1 MKNVISLDI
10 GGTNFRVAKIDSSLK
25 MIESSSS
32 STIKNNLDLFC
43 MQLIEMINKTIDENS
58 IAISLGVPGRVNSV
72 TGYVYALPNIG
83 ISNFDLV
90 QILFEKFRIPVYIKN
105 DAEMAVLAESV
116 IGAGKDYDSTYFITI
131 STGLGGAFSFHE
143 NNVISSA
150 EIGHTLVK
158 YGISYYEFEEIAS
171 GTGLVKLAKLNRYI
185 ISSSKE
191 LFDAVGQ
198 NDTKAKKIYGD
209 WLSIMKK
216 FFNLIN
222 ETFTPDIIVITG
234 GVMKSK
240 ACFFSELQK
249 QSKIPVLECKTG
261 ENAGLF
267 GAAIY
272 AFKQIN
278 QLT

>member
-10 GGTNFRVAKIDSSLK
+10 GGTNFRVAKIDSSLN
-25 MIESSSS
+25 MIKSSSS

-43 MQLIEMINKTIDENS
+43 MQITDMIGKMIDENS
-58 IAISLGVPGRVNSV
+58 VAISLGVPGRVNSV
-72 TGYVYALPNIG
+72 TGYIYALPNIG

-90 QILFEKFRIPVYIKN
+90 QILFEKFRMPIYIKN

-116 IGAGKDYDSTYFITI
+116 IGAGKEYDSTYFITI
-131 STGLGGAFSFHE
+131 STGLGGALSIHK
-143 NNVISSA
+143 NNVVSSG

-158 YGISYYEFEEIAS
+158 YGSSCYEFEEIAS
-171 GTGLVKLAKLNRYI
+171 GTGIVKLARLNRLI

-191 LFDAVGQ
+191 LFEGVAHGDV
-198 NDTKAKKIYGD
+198 KAKKVFKD
-209 WLSIMKK
+209 WLSIMKQ
-216 FFNLIN
+216 FFDLID
-222 ETFTPDIIVITG
+222 ETFSPGIIVITG

-240 ACFFSELQK
+240 EFFFSELQK
-249 QSKIPVLECKTG
+249 LSSIPICECKTG

-272 AFKQIN
+272 AFKQSN
-278 QLT
+278 